1 MTAVTAHARV
11 HNYAIGA
18 RVIAPEVTAM
28 LLLFMILCAVAA
40 ILLFSYEAFEDL
52 HDSWKHPDH
61 RAAGEDPHRP
71 TPKHR

>member
-1 MTAVTAHARV
+1 
-11 HNYAIGA
+11 
-18 RVIAPEVTAM
+18 M